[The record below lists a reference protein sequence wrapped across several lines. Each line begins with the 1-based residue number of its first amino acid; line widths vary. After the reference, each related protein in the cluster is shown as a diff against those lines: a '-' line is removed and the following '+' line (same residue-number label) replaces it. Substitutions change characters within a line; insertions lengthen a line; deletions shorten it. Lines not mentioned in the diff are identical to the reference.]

1 MRRVLFGELLGR
13 LVRLSGHDV
22 SEILEDQAA
31 SRRRFGEIALAWGLC
46 QPQHVWQA
54 WWAQLS
60 NQTPQV
66 DLQAIGIDAQALSYL
81 PRGLAVAYGVIPLRT
96 FKDQLVLAATPD
108 SLKRAKSELPGLL
121 VKKVKFV
128 LAEPAQV
135 REAITTYYPRTT
147 VSATARQTAT
157 AATTTTTTARV
168 AARVGTRVGA
178 RVGTRV

>member
-60 NQTPQV
+60 SHTPQV
-66 DLQAIGIDAQALSYL
+66 DLNTIGVDAQAVSCL

-96 FKDQLVLAATPD
+96 FKDQLVLAATPET
-108 SLKRAKSELPGLL
+108 LPRAKQALPGLL

-128 LAEPAQV
+128 VSDPAQV
-135 REAITTYYPRTT
+135 REAIKTYYSGGAKPR
-147 VSATARQTAT
+147 SAATAPA
-157 AATTTTTTARV
+157 
-168 AARVGTRVGA
+168 GA
-178 RVGTRV
+178 NA